1 MKIEIFGTGCAKCKR
16 LEKHVQRV
24 LSDLKM
30 KAEIRKVD
38 DLSEI
43 MNRGVIMTP
52 ALAIDGKI
60 VFAGRT
66 SDLDEI
72 REIIKRHRKLLL
84 VAPIPLK

>member
-24 LSDLKM
+24 LGDLKV
-30 KAEIRKVD
+30 KAEIRKVE
-38 DLSEI
+38 DLNEI
-43 MNRGVIMTP
+43 MNRGVMMTP

-60 VFAGRT
+60 VFAGKT

-72 REIIKRHRKLLL
+72 REIIKRYGKS
-84 VAPIPLK
+84 IK